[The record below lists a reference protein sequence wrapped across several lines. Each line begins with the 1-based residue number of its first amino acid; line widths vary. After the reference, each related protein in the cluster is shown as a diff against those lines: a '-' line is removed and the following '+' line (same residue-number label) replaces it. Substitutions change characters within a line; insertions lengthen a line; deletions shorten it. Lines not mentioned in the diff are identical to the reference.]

1 MNLDRLNLTP
11 TIIQTFCQKWNIIE
25 FLVFG
30 SALRD
35 DFRPDS
41 DLDILV
47 NFAPN
52 SPWTI
57 LDLATMQQ
65 ELEELSDRPVDLIE
79 KRVIENSRN
88 WIRRNEILNT
98 AQVVYSQIQQQTYEL
113 A

>member
-11 TIIQTFCQKWNIIE
+11 TAIQTFCQKWSIIE
-25 FLVFG
+25 FFVFG

-47 NFAPN
+47 SFAPN
-52 SPWTI
+52 SPWTL
-57 LDLATMQQ
+57 LDLTTMQQ
-65 ELEELSDRPVDLIE
+65 ELEDLSHRSVDLIE
-79 KRVIENSRN
+79 KQVIENSVN
-88 WIRRNEILNT
+88 WIRRNEILTT
-98 AQVVYSQIQQQTYEL
+98 AQVIYSQAYEP